1 MGSIPNGTGE
11 YTGYRSYLL
20 RLWQE
25 EGGQQLWRASLQ
37 STETGERRGFASL
50 DALFGF
56 LREQVES
63 QDETP
68 PRQESGTEGR

>member
-1 MGSIPNGTGE
+1 MASTPTGTTKC
-11 YTGYRSYLL
+11 TGYRSYLL

-50 DALFGF
+50 DALLGF

-63 QDETP
+63 RDEPP
-68 PRQESGTEGR
+68 PRQEPGTEGR